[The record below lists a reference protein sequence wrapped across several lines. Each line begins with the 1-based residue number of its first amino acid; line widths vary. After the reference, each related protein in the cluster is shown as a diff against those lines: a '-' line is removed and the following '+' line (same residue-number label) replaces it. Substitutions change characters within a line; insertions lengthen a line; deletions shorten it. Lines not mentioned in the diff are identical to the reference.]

1 MRKQILI
8 LSALFISLTVFGQK
22 NELKLAEK
30 AVKSNNF
37 TEALNVLNSA
47 ESVFAN
53 AEQKY
58 KAKYYYLMAKAVFQ
72 NGNNANYGD
81 VGNAFNKLLD
91 YEKSTKQKYSVEIGE
106 LANELI
112 QKVAGNA
119 QNDYQ
124 QATQTKVP
132 ADYAKA
138 AKGFEQVYAL
148 SPADTSFLDNAA
160 LLYYFG
166 EEYEASKGAYEKLL
180 DLNYTGIAT
189 VYKAT
194 NKETGK
200 EDSFNS
206 KKDMDLQIKLGLY
219 ENPKEELKE
228 SRRNSIF
235 KNYAQCFV
243 KQEDYDKALEI
254 IAKGREEF
262 PKSYALL
269 IDEANIYYKKGD
281 NVGFTDRLQQAIEL
295 NPTEPTLYYNVGVM
309 NMDQKKIDEAISYFE
324 KAIELKP
331 NYVDAYNN
339 IGAAMIEKAE
349 PIIEEMNKSL
359 SDFDKYD
366 KLQAQ
371 QLEIYKKALPFYE
384 KAHELDGE
392 NISVIQTLIGLYEN
406 LGEDEKQKVLKE
418 KYDLMKG

>member
-8 LSALFISLTVFGQK
+8 LSALFLSLTVFGQK
-22 NELKLAEK
+22 SELKLAEK
-30 AVKSNNF
+30 AIKSNNF

-47 ESVFAN
+47 ESLFAN
-53 AEQKY
+53 ADQKY
-58 KAKYYYLMAKAVFQ
+58 KAKYYYLKAKAVFQ
-72 NGNNANYGD
+72 NGNNTNYGD

-91 YEKSTKQKYSVEIGE
+91 YEKNTKQKYTNEIGG

-112 QKVAGNA
+112 QKVAEIA

-124 QATQTKVP
+124 QATVTKAP

-148 SPADTSFLDNAA
+148 SPQDTSFLDNAA
-160 LLYYFG
+160 LLYFFG
-166 EEYEASKGAYEKLL
+166 EEYDASKEAYQKLL
-180 DLNYTGIAT
+180 DLNYTGIST

-200 EDSFNS
+200 EDTFGS

-219 ENPKEELKE
+219 ENPREELKE
-228 SRRNSIF
+228 SRRSNIF
-235 KNYAQCFV
+235 KNYAQSYV
-243 KQEDYDKALEI
+243 KQENYDKALEI
-254 IAKGREEF
+254 ISKGREEF
-262 PKSYALL
+262 PDSYALL
-269 IDEANIYYKKGD
+269 IDEANVYYKKGD
-281 NVGFTDRLQQAIEL
+281 NVGFTERLQKAIEL

-309 NMDQKKIDEAISYFE
+309 NMDQKKIDEAISYFK

-331 NYVDAYNN
+331 DYVDAYNN
-339 IGAAMIEKAE
+339 IGAAIIEKTE

-371 QLEIYKKALPFYE
+371 QLEIYREALPYYE

-406 LGEDEKQKVLKE
+406 LGEDEKRNVLKE
-418 KYDLMKG
+418 KYDQMKG